1 MRQCVVWHALVTAL
15 PPRAS
20 CEIRRI
26 VQLHRVLI
34 VMLSGACVLPVGL
47 VAPAGSLA
55 RRPLRPT
62 APAARWVPPPRS
74 AFINERFLEGMPSS
88 VAQLWNPGLAGARQR
103 CY

>member
-1 MRQCVVWHALVTAL
+1 MLEA
-15 PPRAS
+15 PDRAAHW
-20 CEIRRI
+20 
-26 VQLHRVLI
+26 QLI
-34 VMLSGACVLPVGL
+34 VMLSGACVLPVVL

-62 APAARWVPPPRS
+62 APTARWVPPPRS

-88 VAQLWNPGLAGARQR
+88 VAQSWNPGLAGARQR

>member
-1 MRQCVVWHALVTAL
+1 MLQA
-15 PPRAS
+15 PDRAAHW
-20 CEIRRI
+20 
-26 VQLHRVLI
+26 QLI

-55 RRPLRPT
+55 RLRPT

-88 VAQLWNPGLAGARQR
+88 VAQSWNPRLVGARQR